1 MRPGTGAGI
10 VSPYNPPGT
19 MPTMRMFRAVLAL
32 IGLVLFVLAARP
44 AAADVLVFAA
54 ASTTNAITE
63 IGMLAEREG
72 LPRMVASFASSS
84 ALAKQIDNGAP
95 ADIFVSAN
103 VKWMDYLEKKNA
115 IDRRYR
121 VDLLG
126 NYLVLIAPR
135 DGRLAKSAAV
145 GAIGGDYPLLANLAD
160 GRLAMG
166 NPDHVPAGIYAK
178 EALVF
183 LGLWPSVE
191 KSLAPA
197 ANVRAALALVE
208 RGETEAGIVY
218 ATDAAIVAGKVAVI
232 GAFPASS
239 HKPIIYPAVILAGR
253 DREEARRAFAFL
265 ASAKAAAAFARHGF
279 RPLAAKP

>member
-1 MRPGTGAGI
+1 
-10 VSPYNPPGT
+10 

-63 IGMLAEREG
+63 IGKLAEREG

-115 IDRRYR
+115 IDRRSR

-126 NYLVLIAPR
+126 NSLVLIAPR
-135 DGRLAKSAAV
+135 DGRLAISPPV

-218 ATDAAIVAGKVAVI
+218 ATDAAIVAGKVTVI

-239 HKPIIYPAVILAGR
+239 HKPIIYPAAILAGR
-253 DREEARRAFAFL
+253 DREEARRVFAFL
-265 ASAKAAAAFARHGF
+265 ASAKAAAVFARYGF
-279 RPLAAKP
+279 RPLAANP